1 MYIINKEISEV
12 LYIMS
17 SFYKKCCKIAGNLKL
32 EPKLLLST
40 IGINLLFLLFF
51 LVFAFSMITS
61 RYHKLLY
68 QSMQSSSALVSYEF
82 TNRLEDLVSMTN
94 IVRSDSTIQSTLD
107 EIHQPQEA
115 YAVHYYSDIY
125 SALQKHYLEYRQP
138 YLKLAAISCPRF
150 ITYTN
155 ENISRR
161 PDADLTEELVSLAE
175 AGEGSAVW
183 VTSHVEDHGVFLV
196 REIKKIKNLR
206 LDNLGTLI
214 INIDLGDLV
223 KEMSQISNEY
233 KDSYWMIYEGEHL
246 LFSSPELNAEEVQDI
261 NHKIRDYGVVS
272 LNGKK
277 YFAIRG
283 TMDINSWDYLHLISY
298 DEVVKSQQITAILYV
313 LILGC
318 GFLCSFLMVH
328 LIVRKIT
335 RHFDLLLYRMKKF
348 GEDSTA
354 LAEIPYDYTDR
365 ADEIGIMH
373 RQFAHMAEQIQTLV
387 VENYRQQLLTKDA
400 QLKSLE
406 SQMNPHF
413 LYNTLDAINWRAKAI
428 GEPEISQIADSLGH
442 FLRMTL
448 NKKERFTLKQELDI
462 IHYYMTIQ
470 QLRFDNRLNF
480 TESIPDACLDAQVPK
495 LSIQPLLENAV
506 HYALE
511 QITDECIINLT
522 CVYSQGLI
530 QIYVKNSG
538 SEFPD
543 DLLENLRTHK
553 IREQGLGIALLNIE
567 ERIKLMF
574 GQQYGLHFYNEND
587 FAVVKME
594 IPYVKD
600 DYRG

>member
-1 MYIINKEISEV
+1 MEA

-17 SFYKKCCKIAGNLKL
+17 FFNKNIFKKIANQKL
-32 EPKLLLST
+32 ETKLLLST

-51 LVFAFSMITS
+51 LVVAFSMITS

-68 QSMQSSSALVSYEF
+68 QSMQSSSSLVSYEF
-82 TNRLEDLVSMTN
+82 TNRLEDLVTMTN

-107 EIHQPQEA
+107 EIHQPQQA

-138 YLKLAAISCPRF
+138 YLKMAAISCSRF
-150 ITYTN
+150 TTYTN
-155 ENISRR
+155 ENINCR
-161 PDADLTEELVSLAE
+161 PDEDLTRELVTLAE
-175 AGEGSAVW
+175 AGEGSPVW
-183 VTSHVEDHGVFLV
+183 VTSYTEDHGVFLV

-214 INIDLGDLV
+214 ININLGDLV
-223 KEMSQISNEY
+223 KEMSKISNEY
-233 KDSYWMIYEGEHL
+233 KDSYWIIYEDDHL
-246 LFSSPELNAEEVQDI
+246 LFSSPELNTEEVQKI
-261 NHKIRDYGVVS
+261 NTKIKNYGVVT

-283 TMDINSWDYLHLISY
+283 TMDINEWDYLHLISY
-298 DEVVKSQQITAILYV
+298 DEVAKSQQTTAFLYI
-313 LILGC
+313 LILSC
-318 GFLCSFLMVH
+318 GFLCSILMVH
-328 LIVRKIT
+328 VIVRKIT
-335 RHFDLLLYRMKKF
+335 RHFDLLLYRMRQF
-348 GEDSTA
+348 GEDSTV
-354 LAEIPYDYTDR
+354 LAPVPYDYTGR
-365 ADEIGIMH
+365 TDEIGILH
-373 RQFAHMAEQIQTLV
+373 RQFTHMAERIQTLV

-480 TESIPDACLDAQVPK
+480 TESIPDICLDAQVPK

-543 DLLENLRTHK
+543 DLLENLRSHK

-600 DYRG
+600 DYCG

>member
-1 MYIINKEISEV
+1 
-12 LYIMS
+12 
-17 SFYKKCCKIAGNLKL
+17 
-32 EPKLLLST
+32 
-40 IGINLLFLLFF
+40 
-51 LVFAFSMITS
+51 
-61 RYHKLLY
+61 
-68 QSMQSSSALVSYEF
+68 
-82 TNRLEDLVSMTN
+82 
-94 IVRSDSTIQSTLD
+94 
-107 EIHQPQEA
+107 
-115 YAVHYYSDIY
+115 
-125 SALQKHYLEYRQP
+125 
-138 YLKLAAISCPRF
+138 
-150 ITYTN
+150 
-155 ENISRR
+155 
-161 PDADLTEELVSLAE
+161 
-175 AGEGSAVW
+175 
-183 VTSHVEDHGVFLV
+183 
-196 REIKKIKNLR
+196 
-206 LDNLGTLI
+206 LI
-214 INIDLGDLV
+214 INVNLGDLV
-223 KEMSQISNEY
+223 TEMSKISNEY
-233 KDSYWMIYEGEHL
+233 KGSYWIIYEKDQL
-246 LFSSPELNAEEVQDI
+246 LFSSPELDTEEVQKI
-261 NHKIRDYGVVS
+261 NDKIKSYAVVT
-272 LNGKK
+272 LNGRK

-283 TMDINSWDYLHLISY
+283 TMDINEWNYLHLISY
-298 DEVVKSQQITAILYV
+298 DEVAKSQQMTAFLYV
-313 LILGC
+313 LMLSC
-318 GFLCSFLMVH
+318 GFLCSILMVH
-328 LIVRKIT
+328 VIVRKIT
-335 RHFDLLLYRMKKF
+335 RHFDLLLYRMQRF
-348 GEDSTA
+348 GEDSTV
-354 LAEIPYDYTDR
+354 LAEIPYDYNDR
-365 ADEIGIMH
+365 TDEIGILH
-373 RQFAHMAEQIQTLV
+373 RQFTHMAERIQTLV
-387 VENYRQQLLTKDA
+387 VENYRQQLLAKDA

-522 CVYSQGLI
+522 CVYSQGLM

-553 IREQGLGIALLNIE
+553 IQEQGLGIALLNIE
-567 ERIKLMF
+567 ERIQLMF